1 MTHTTTNRVSP
12 LQTTFK
18 VMLLVGAGFLALP
31 SQGFAADN
39 EPPEITFDGASD
51 TLQDCLLTPG
61 STTDMDEGSVYCRV
75 NGNTTECDLGKSGED
90 DQCSTTADRR
100 AVRDK
105 RRAESTGGAVVAQR
119 RGKVGRTGIP
129 ILRKPVLRVSN

>member
-51 TLQDCLLTPG
+51 TFQDCLLTEG
-61 STTDMDEGSVYCRV
+61 STSSMDSDSVDCSV
-75 NGNTTECDLGKSGED
+75 NGKTTECDLSKSGEA

-100 AVRDK
+100 VGRDK
-105 RRAESTGGAVVAQR
+105 RRAESVGGAVVVQQ
-119 RGKVGRTGIP
+119 RGKVARRGIP
-129 ILRKPVLRVSN
+129 ILRKPVMRLSN